1 MPSAP
6 VEEPPREIA
15 PGVILVDTGYLHPG
29 VAAAY
34 LVRGRDSSAVVET
47 GTALSVPRILAA
59 MAAHD
64 VRREEVSHVIVTHVH
79 LDHAGGAGALLRE
92 LPRARLVAHPRGARH
107 MVDPSGLVAGAAAVY
122 GGEEALRALYG
133 EVVAAPA
140 ERVVEAPDGFALDLG
155 DRPLR
160 FLDAPGHA
168 RHHFVVHDEA
178 TRGFFTGDTFG
189 VSYREFDG
197 PTGPLLFPTT
207 TPIQFDPGALHASID
222 RMLACRPARM
232 YLTHYGMLDGPVE
245 RWAEELHRAIDEH
258 ARVARAAPAGPGRT
272 AAIREG
278 LAAQLLRALAAHG
291 YGGSE
296 EEALRA
302 FRPDLDLNAQGLA
315 FWLAAPGARA

>member
-1 MPSAP
+1 MPPVP

-15 PGVILVDTGYLHPG
+15 PGVILVDTGYFHAG

-64 VRREEVSHVIVTHVH
+64 VRRDEVSHVIVTHVH

-92 LPRARLVAHPRGARH
+92 LPRATLVAHPRGARH

-122 GGEEALRALYG
+122 GGEEALRKLYG
-133 EVVAAPA
+133 DVVPAPPD
-140 ERVVEAPDGFALDLG
+140 RVVEAPDGFALDLG

-189 VSYREFDG
+189 ISYREFDG
-197 PTGPLLFPTT
+197 PAGPLLFPTT
-207 TPIQFDPGALHASID
+207 TPIQFDPPALHASID

-232 YLTHYGMLDGPVE
+232 YLTHFGMLEGPLE
-245 RWAEELHRAIDEH
+245 KWADELHRAIDEH
-258 ARVARAAPAGPGRT
+258 ARVARSAPGGPGRER
-272 AAIREG
+272 AIRDG
-278 LAAQLLRALAAHG
+278 LAAQLLRALVAKG
-291 YGGSE
+291 WRGSPA
-296 EEALRA
+296 EALDA
-302 FRPDLDLNAQGLA
+302 FRADLDLNAQGLQ
-315 FWLAAPGARA
+315 FWLASPGMRA